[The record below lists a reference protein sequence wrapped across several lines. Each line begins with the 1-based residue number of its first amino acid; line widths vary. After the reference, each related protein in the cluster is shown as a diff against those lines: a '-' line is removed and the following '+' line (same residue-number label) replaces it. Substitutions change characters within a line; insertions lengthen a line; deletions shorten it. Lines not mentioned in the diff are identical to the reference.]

1 MESRWPLTPS
11 VAKDDGPDGRSSPP
25 ESCDYKCVS
34 LGSFVFIFYYI
45 LISLR
50 MCMRVSVHLLRC
62 VYPWRSEGQVA
73 ESVLSLHLIGP
84 RVGTQIPL
92 SRYPLSYL
100 ASISPFGF
108 VCV

>member
-1 MESRWPLTPS
+1 
-11 VAKDDGPDGRSSPP
+11 
-25 ESCDYKCVS
+25 
-34 LGSFVFIFYYI
+34 
-45 LISLR
+45 
-50 MCMRVSVHLLRC
+50 MRVSVHLLRC

-92 SRYPLSYL
+92 SHYPLSYL

-108 VCV
+108 VCVRESRRLKWRRHSQQKGRAIPGLGWGWWHLGEENIDT